1 LVLVPGDQLNLE
13 SSAIDVVNPAQDV
26 VWMAEMAEMAEES
39 THIWSSKQRIALFLA
54 AVRHFAQ
61 TYHCITPTWT
71 RRITGATC
79 CRTAISS
86 FKQLG

>member
-1 LVLVPGDQLNLE
+1 MLVPGDQLNLE

-26 VWMAEMAEMAEES
+26 VWMAEMAEEP
-39 THIWSSKQRIALFLA
+39 THTWSSKQRIALFLV

-71 RRITGATC
+71 RRRTGATC